1 MIRRI
6 IQARWAYFFLLPA
19 YFFFVIFTLL
29 PLVQGVGFSLYDVKL
44 NTRKFVGLQHYVA
57 LYHDDAFWKAL
68 VNTLLITLGVVPAV
82 VVISI
87 LVAVVVHPLNKHV
100 QTFFRM
106 SFYMPVVASGVVLS
120 MVWLWIYN
128 PTYGLLNY
136 LIGLIG
142 LEPVAWLGTPGKA
155 LVSII
160 IVVIT
165 LVLGQPIILFL
176 AALGGIPQDLQEAAM
191 IDGANSR
198 QRFFRIT
205 LPLLK
210 PTTLFVMV
218 TQTIAVFQ
226 VFVVIMLLTNGGPA
240 NGTQTIVY
248 RIYQTAFDFFN
259 FGYASALG
267 VVMLVIVSFLAW
279 FNFRLLGQD
288 TEF

>member
-29 PLVQGVGFSLYDVKL
+29 PLIQGVGFSLYDVKL

-128 PTYGLLNY
+128 PTYGLFNY

>member
-1 MIRRI
+1 
-6 IQARWAYFFLLPA
+6 
-19 YFFFVIFTLL
+19 
-29 PLVQGVGFSLYDVKL
+29 
-44 NTRKFVGLQHYVA
+44 
-57 LYHDDAFWKAL
+57 
-68 VNTLLITLGVVPAV
+68 
-82 VVISI
+82 
-87 LVAVVVHPLNKHV
+87 
-100 QTFFRM
+100 
-106 SFYMPVVASGVVLS
+106 
-120 MVWLWIYN
+120 
-128 PTYGLLNY
+128 
-136 LIGLIG
+136 
-142 LEPVAWLGTPGKA
+142 
-155 LVSII
+155 
-160 IVVIT
+160 
-165 LVLGQPIILFL
+165 
-176 AALGGIPQDLQEAAM
+176 M

>member
-128 PTYGLLNY
+128 PTYGLFNY

>member
-1 MIRRI
+1 MIRKI
-6 IQARWAYFFLLPA
+6 VQARWAYFFLLPA

-29 PLVQGVGFSLYDVKL
+29 PLIQGVGFSFYDVKL
-44 NTRKFVGLQHYVA
+44 NTREFVGLQHYIA

-68 VNTLLITLGVVPAV
+68 INTLLITLGVVPAV

-87 LVAVVVHPLNKHV
+87 LVAVVVYPLNKHV

-120 MVWLWIYN
+120 MVWVWIYN

-136 LIGLIG
+136 LIGLVG

-165 LVLGQPIILFL
+165 LVLGQPIILYL